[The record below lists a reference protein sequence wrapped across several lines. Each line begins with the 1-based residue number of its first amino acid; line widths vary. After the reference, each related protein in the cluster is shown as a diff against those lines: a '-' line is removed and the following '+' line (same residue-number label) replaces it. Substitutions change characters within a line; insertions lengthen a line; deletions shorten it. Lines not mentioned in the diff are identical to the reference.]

1 MSYSSIFYDLEVGNT
16 FYITKAFTRA
26 VEKEKNVGT
35 TEALLDSTRERPL
48 TVQAAPAQC
57 RQVLID
63 LLPVVDHPN
72 NTHNQR

>member
-1 MSYSSIFYDLEVGNT
+1 M
-16 FYITKAFTRA
+16 
-26 VEKEKNVGT
+26 EKKKNVGT
-35 TEALLDSTRERPL
+35 TEALLDSTRERPF

-72 NTHNQR
+72 KYT